1 MFKKI
6 ILVSF
11 LSALLP
17 SLVLAE
23 DAASSKTI
31 PVNEH
36 EFVKAMKGLSKDKIV
51 AQLGEPA
58 KKEDVTNKKDGKI
71 VASVWH
77 YHNLNTDVLGKYYPT
92 TELDFAGDNV
102 EVVVFMNNDG
112 VETPYTEPPPAPEE
126 APLPNM

>member
-6 ILVSF
+6 LLAGVLF
-11 LSALLP
+11 LALPLT
-17 SLVLAE
+17 VIAE
-23 DAASSKTI
+23 PAVNKSI

-36 EFVKAMKGLSKDKIV
+36 EFVKAIKGLNKENIL

-71 VASVWH
+71 VASIWH
-77 YHNLNTDVLGKYYPT
+77 YHNLNTDVEGKFYPT
-92 TELDFAGDNV
+92 TELDFAGETV

-112 VETPYTEPPPAPEE
+112 VEIPYVEPSPPAPD
-126 APLPNM
+126 APLPAM

>member
-6 ILVSF
+6 LIVSFFVSF
-11 LSALLP
+11 LTGLA
-17 SLVLAE
+17 LAE
-23 DAASSKTI
+23 DAPITKNI

-51 AQLGEPA
+51 SQLGEPA

-77 YHNLNTDVLGKYYPT
+77 YHNLNTNEEGKYYPT

-112 VETPYTEPPPAPEE
+112 VEIPYTEPPPAPEE
-126 APLPNM
+126 APLPSM

>member
-6 ILVSF
+6 ILAGFFVTF
-11 LSALLP
+11 LPGL
-17 SLVLAE
+17 SLA
-23 DAASSKTI
+23 DNTPAMKNI

-51 AQLGEPA
+51 ENLGEPA
-58 KKEDVTNKKDGKI
+58 KKEDVTNKRDGKI
-71 VASVWH
+71 VASIWH
-77 YHNLNTDVLGKYYPT
+77 YHNLNTNVEGKYYPT

-112 VETPYTEPPPAPEE
+112 VEVPYTEPPPAPEE
-126 APLPNM
+126 APLPTM

>member
-1 MFKKI
+1 MFKKMMLI
-6 ILVSF
+6 GF
-11 LSALLP
+11 LAAFLQGITF
-17 SLVLAE
+17 AE
-23 DAASSKTI
+23 DATSSKKI
-31 PVNEH
+31 PVLEH
-36 EFVKAMKGLSKDKIV
+36 EFVKAMKGLNKEKIV

-92 TELDFAGDNV
+92 TELDFAGENV
-102 EVVVFMNNDG
+102 EVVVFMNNEG
-112 VETPYTEPPPAPEE
+112 VEMPYTEPPQEPED

>member
-11 LSALLP
+11 LMSVLP
-17 SLVLAE
+17 SLASAD
-23 DAASSKTI
+23 DAAINKTI
-31 PVNEH
+31 PANEL
-36 EFVKAMKGLSKDKIV
+36 EFVKAMKGLSKDKII

-58 KKEDVTNKKDGKI
+58 KKEDVTNKKDGKV
-71 VASVWH
+71 VASIWH
-77 YHNLNTDVLGKYYPT
+77 YHNLNTDVQGKYYPT

-112 VETPYTEPPPAPEE
+112 VEVPYTEPPPPPEE
-126 APLPNM
+126 PPLPSM